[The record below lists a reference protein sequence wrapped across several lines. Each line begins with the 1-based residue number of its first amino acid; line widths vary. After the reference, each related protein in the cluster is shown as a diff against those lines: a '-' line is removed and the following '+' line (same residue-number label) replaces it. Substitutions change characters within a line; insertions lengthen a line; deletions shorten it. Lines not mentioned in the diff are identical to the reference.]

1 MQLAHKNALVV
12 GLGITGLETA
22 KFLNTMRARVT
33 VTDTADEEQLHPF
46 LSQLSPSG
54 IRLELGG
61 HKRETFEKADLIVIS
76 PGVPHT
82 IKPIME
88 ARTKGIPVIGEIEL
102 AARFIRKPIIA
113 VTGTNGKTTTTA
125 LLGQMLTESG
135 FNVFV
140 GGNIGNPLIG
150 HVHRKEQAQVVVAE
164 ISSFQL
170 DTIVKFRP
178 NIGVLLNIADD
189 HLDRYTDIHDYI
201 DAKFRIF
208 ENQTENDTAILNGS
222 DPHIRMAD
230 RRIKSQKIYFNAA
243 KGTESG
249 AVITKDNIIFRFK
262 AGTGA
267 KRASTEMPIDRSC
280 VKLLGRHNAENVAA
294 AGVTALAAGGSF
306 KGIQKGINTFR
317 GLSHRLQYVDTIN
330 RVHYFNDSKAT
341 NISAVARAL
350 KSFKKPLVL
359 ILGGQNKGGDFGKL
373 KKLIQMHTKK
383 LIIMGEA
390 SHEIKSILGPVCP
403 GRFKLAASM
412 EDAVFSARRYAS
424 AGDVVLLSPGC
435 ASFDMYSN
443 YAHRGDAYCQA
454 VELLKNK
461 LSSNG
466 KNQNRT

>member
-1 MQLAHKNALVV
+1 MMQLAHKNTLVV

-22 KFLNTMRARVT
+22 KFLNTMQARVT
-33 VTDTADEEQLHPF
+33 VTDTADEEQLLPF

-54 IRLELGG
+54 IRLELGE
-61 HKRETFEKADLIVIS
+61 HKPETFEKADLIVIS

-82 IKPIME
+82 IKPINK
-88 ARTKGIPVIGEIEL
+88 ARAKGIPVIGEIEL

-178 NIGVLLNIADD
+178 KIGVLLNIADD
-189 HLDRYTDIHDYI
+189 HLDRYADIRDYAS
-201 DAKFRIF
+201 AKLRIF
-208 ENQTENDTAILNGS
+208 ENQTENDTAILNRA

-243 KGTESG
+243 EGTESG
-249 AVITKDNIIFRFK
+249 AIITKDHIIFRFK
-262 AGTGA
+262 A
-267 KRASTEMPIDRSC
+267 TEMSIDRSA
-280 VKLLGRHNAENVAA
+280 VNLLGRHNAENVAA
-294 AGVTALAAGGSF
+294 AGVSALAAGGSF
-306 KGIQKGINTFR
+306 KGLQKGINTFKS
-317 GLSHRLQYVDTIN
+317 LSHRLQYVDTIN
-330 RVHYFNDSKAT
+330 KVRYFNDSKAT
-341 NISAVARAL
+341 NISAVAGAL
-350 KSFKKPLVL
+350 RSFKKPVVL

-373 KKLIQMHTKK
+373 KKLIRTHTKK

-390 SHEIKSILGPVCP
+390 SHEIESILGPVCP
-403 GRFKLAASM
+403 GGFKLAASM
-412 EDAVFSARRYAS
+412 EDAVFLAHRDAS
-424 AGDVVLLSPGC
+424 VDDVILLSPGC

-454 VELLKNK
+454 VDLLKNK
-461 LSSNG
+461 FLSNG

>member
-1 MQLAHKNALVV
+1 MMQLAHKNTLVV

-22 KFLNTMRARVT
+22 KFLNAMQARVT

-54 IRLELGG
+54 IRLELGE
-61 HKRETFEKADLIVIS
+61 HKPETFEKADLIVIS

-82 IKPIME
+82 IKPINR
-88 ARTKGIPVIGEIEL
+88 ARAKGVPVIGEIEL

-150 HVHRKEQAQVVVAE
+150 YVHRKEQAQVVVAE

-178 NIGVLLNIADD
+178 KIGVLLNIADD
-189 HLDRYTDIHDYI
+189 HLDRYADIRDYAS
-201 DAKFRIF
+201 AKLRIF
-208 ENQTENDTAILNGS
+208 ENQTENDTAILNRA

-230 RRIKSQKIYFNAA
+230 RRIKSHKIYFNAA
-243 KGTESG
+243 AGTASG
-249 AVITKDNIIFRFK
+249 AIITKDHIIFRFK
-262 AGTGA
+262 A
-267 KRASTEMPIDRSC
+267 TEMSIDRSS
-280 VKLLGRHNAENVAA
+280 VNLLGRHNAENVAA

-306 KGIQKGINTFR
+306 KGIQKGINTFK

-330 RVHYFNDSKAT
+330 KVRYFNDSKAT
-341 NISAVARAL
+341 NISAVAGAL
-350 KSFKKPLVL
+350 RSFKKPVVL

-373 KKLIQMHTKK
+373 KKLIRTHTKK

-390 SHEIKSILGPVCP
+390 GHEIESILGPVCP
-403 GRFKLAASM
+403 GGFKLAASM
-412 EDAVFSARRYAS
+412 EDAVFLAHRDAS
-424 AGDVVLLSPGC
+424 VDDVILLSPGC

-443 YAHRGDAYCQA
+443 YAHRGEAYFQA
-454 VELLKNK
+454 VDHLKNK
-461 LSSNG
+461 FLSNA